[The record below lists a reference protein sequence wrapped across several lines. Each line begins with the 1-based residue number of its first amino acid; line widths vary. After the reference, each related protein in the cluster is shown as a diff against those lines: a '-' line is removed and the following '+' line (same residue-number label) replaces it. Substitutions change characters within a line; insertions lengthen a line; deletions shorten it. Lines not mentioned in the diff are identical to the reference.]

1 MDAHTATTSKNLKL
15 CWNWEFGNQAGPPLP
30 SILCPNCKNFLNWGL
45 AGPLPP
51 LIGTMSLNLQVF
63 FFDGIPK
70 FLENLL
76 HLAVIFHPL
85 KLLLRIVRITTCGY
99 FSVITKKTHLHATG
113 WSFDNMYVSAGG
125 MAGICSWVTTYPQDV
140 IKSRVQG
147 DGWGKHQRYHGPR
160 HCLRV
165 KIPTNKSVFVNSYI
179 PWSVQETI
187 KEGGWKI
194 LYRGFGSTTYR
205 AFIVNGVILLV
216 YNNIMRYY
224 A

>member
-1 MDAHTATTSKNLKL
+1 MSRSSSKFTLTGVSSLLRKTFGNLQDFEDSQGASLQHWQGLNLKL
-15 CWNWEFGNQAGPPLP
+15 IKVHNIA
-30 SILCPNCKNFLNWGL
+30 
-45 AGPLPP
+45 
-51 LIGTMSLNLQVF
+51 
-63 FFDGIPK
+63 K

-99 FSVITKKTHLHATG
+99 FSVITNKTLLLATCWG
-113 WSFDNMYVSAGG
+113 SDKIHVSAGG

-147 DGWGKHQRYHGPR
+147 DGWGHHQRYHGPR

-165 KIPTNKSVFVNSYI
+165 RILLNKSMSFTSYI
-179 PWSVQETI
+179 QWSVQETI

-224 A
+224 S